1 MAVTFFGW
9 DDRKHSR
16 ELKHILD
23 SSGATTPKE
32 FDELV
37 DKSPPWIKRK
47 TNAERMFGRGAGDDN
62 RPMKDKVHVK
72 F

>member
-1 MAVTFFGW
+1 MLYAVL
-9 DDRKHSR
+9 RVQ
-16 ELKHILD
+16 
-23 SSGATTPKE
+23 SGAKTPKE

-47 TNAERMFGRGAGDDN
+47 TNAERMFGRGAGDDT
-62 RPMKDKVHVK
+62 RPMRDKTHVK